1 MGLSHGSKTAFLPTP
16 RRGISSRRAQ
26 AMTEFALVAPIL
38 LFLLFSVLEGSF
50 LLFTVGTARYATGE
64 AARQLSE
71 DGNASTADQK
81 ALAVIRKTALATT
94 SLGTVN
100 HVDIYRL
107 IQAGDGTLSV
117 DTTRFNSYKIDGT
130 AIGTPTWPATSRDI
144 TNGEMDFVGVTVY
157 YQYNWKTG
165 FFSAAGN
172 LPLNNTV
179 YIRLEPQLY

>member
-1 MGLSHGSKTAFLPTP
+1 
-16 RRGISSRRAQ
+16 
-26 AMTEFALVAPIL
+26 MTEFALVAPIL
-38 LFLLFSVLEGSF
+38 LVLLFSVLEGSF
-50 LLFTVGTARYATGE
+50 LLFTVATARFATGE

-71 DGNASTADQK
+71 DGNAVSADQN

-107 IQAGDGTLSV
+107 TQGSDGTLSV
-117 DTTRFNSYKIDGT
+117 DLSHFNSYKIDGSP
-130 AIGTPTWPATSRDI
+130 IGSLTWPPASRDI
-144 TNGEMDFVGVTVY
+144 TNGEMDFLGVTIY
-157 YQYNWKTG
+157 YQYNWKSG

-172 LPLNNTV
+172 LKLNSAV

>member
-1 MGLSHGSKTAFLPTP
+1 MFAFRTGARPLN
-16 RRGISSRRAQ
+16 SSRRGQ

-38 LFLLFSVLEGSF
+38 LVLVFSVLEGSF
-50 LLFTVGTARYATGE
+50 LLFTVATARFATGE

-71 DGNASTADQK
+71 NGNSSSADQN

-107 IQAGDGTLSV
+107 NQAADGTLTV
-117 DTTRFNSYKIDGT
+117 DGAHFNSYKIDGT
-130 AIGTPTWPATSRDI
+130 PIGSGTWPSISRDI
-144 TNGEMDFVGVTVY
+144 TNGEMDFVGVSIY

-165 FFSAAGN
+165 FFSSAGN
-172 LPLNNTV
+172 LQLNNTV

>member
-1 MGLSHGSKTAFLPTP
+1 
-16 RRGISSRRAQ
+16 
-26 AMTEFALVAPIL
+26 MTEFALVAPVL
-38 LFLLFSVLEGSF
+38 LLLLFSVLEGSF
-50 LLFTVGTARYATGE
+50 LLFTVATARFATGE

-71 DGNASTADQK
+71 DGNSASADQN
-81 ALAVIRKTALATT
+81 ALAVIRRTALATT

-107 IQAGDGTLSV
+107 NQSEEGALTV
-117 DTTRFNSYKIDGT
+117 DAAHFNSYRIDGT
-130 AIGTPTWPATSRDI
+130 PIGAINWPPASRNI
-144 TNGEMDFVGVTVY
+144 TNGQMDFVGVTIY

-172 LPLNNTV
+172 LRLNNAV

>member
-1 MGLSHGSKTAFLPTP
+1 MRAFFPGNRQSTSSP
-16 RRGISSRRAQ
+16 RGQ

-38 LFLLFSVLEGSF
+38 LLLLFSVLEGSF
-50 LLFTVGTARYATGE
+50 TLFTVATARFATGE

-71 DGNASTADQK
+71 DGNSAQADQN
-81 ALAVIRKTALATT
+81 ALAVIRKTALVTT

-107 IQAGDGTLSV
+107 NQASNGVLTV
-117 DTTRFNSYKIDGT
+117 DLAHFNSYKIDGT
-130 AIGTPTWPATSRDI
+130 AIGSPTWPPTSRDI
-144 TNGEMDFVGVTVY
+144 TNGQMDFLGVTIY

-165 FFSAAGN
+165 FFSAAGQS
-172 LPLNNTV
+172 LKLNNGV